1 LARQTYLICAPQL
14 LIVEGLPGR
23 CPAGYAGAGGG
34 QGSVWWHLAGPAR
47 PRWRSQ
53 RRGGGLP
60 APASLRAGGV
70 VARRWWRPA
79 IAWHRCCRDPGPLS
93 ARGTAAEHQPGQR
106 GASGAL

>member
-53 RRGGGLP
+53 RRGGCQPLRACGQG
-60 APASLRAGGV
+60 ASWLAAGGGRPSPGTAAAGTQDPFLRAGQ
-70 VARRWWRPA
+70 
-79 IAWHRCCRDPGPLS
+79 PLS
-93 ARGTAAEHQPGQR
+93 TSR
-106 GASGAL
+106 ASAGLPVR